1 MKLQVRGLPGG
12 ETTAV
17 YNLPVSAREGLPGYS
32 TFPLGIG
39 DSSPMHKGEHGDRLK
54 AAMARRRLDRQ
65 TVADAAGVKP
75 RTVTNWTSG
84 TTMPS
89 DSERLAL
96 RRLLGD
102 YDNPGDPVE
111 VAVRSSELV
120 GWRQNAV
127 ISEYQRHQFEQQ
139 RDREAGEFRPS

>member
-1 MKLQVRGLPGG
+1 MDK
-12 ETTAV
+12 T
-17 YNLPVSAREGLPGYS
+17 
-32 TFPLGIG
+32 
-39 DSSPMHKGEHGDRLK
+39 EHGLRLK
-54 AAMARRRLDRQ
+54 AAMSRRALDRS

-89 DSERLAL
+89 EAERHIL

-111 VAVRSSELV
+111 VAVRASELHE
-120 GWRQNAV
+120 WRQDAV
-127 ISEYQRHQFEQQ
+127 LSTYKRNLHEQRGEV
-139 RDREAGEFRPS
+139 AG